1 MSWSLWKKKECIF
14 CNIYFVWS
22 KFFKHLYFVAMSSVL
37 NKLSEYIYF
46 YTSKDITLYTLYTF
60 VYFIYF
66 IKSSKAFSVS
76 LKGNLIA

>member
-1 MSWSLWKKKECIF
+1 
-14 CNIYFVWS
+14 
-22 KFFKHLYFVAMSSVL
+22 MSSVL

-46 YTSKDITLYTLYTF
+46 YTSKKITLYTLYTL